1 MSKERYGDPTTPL
14 EDIFTLPLAYQDI
27 EGRFGVKNQ
36 GLPSGVSGEG
46 LGSKIP
52 GYVEILERKKLKH
65 QKFQISKMFR
75 TTSRNTLGMRAR
87 PPPAPA
93 RLVRR
98 STGSLASKSC
108 ARSQSAR
115 MKATLSEETDVR
127 SGRVL
132 YVLIF

>member
-1 MSKERYGDPTTPL
+1 VSKERYGDPTTPL

-93 RLVRR
+93 RLQSSFEATEKESAVLQRFKTNQVER
-98 STGSLASKSC
+98 PNNSKYFFKSITTS
-108 ARSQSAR
+108 RLG
-115 MKATLSEETDVR
+115 K
-127 SGRVL
+127 
-132 YVLIF
+132 

>member
-52 GYVEILERKKLKH
+52 G
-65 QKFQISKMFR
+65 FFIS
-75 TTSRNTLGMRAR
+75 R
-87 PPPAPA
+87 PDSDA
-93 RLVRR
+93 RLHLEWSPRPAGHHR
-98 STGSLASKSC
+98 SMVY
-108 ARSQSAR
+108 R
-115 MKATLSEETDVR
+115 
-127 SGRVL
+127 
-132 YVLIF
+132 